1 MRVLVT
7 GANRGIG
14 HELVRQLVERGDD
27 VDAVSRTPQE
37 IVYEDKAA
45 DSRIRLFRCDIADDA
60 SVRALAAGLVDAAI
74 DIVIN
79 NAGVGGGN
87 RQSLRD
93 LDFAEALRTYNVDAL
108 GALRVSLALLPH
120 VRRGEGKKLV
130 PITSG
135 LGSIGD
141 NKSGGHYAYRMAKAA
156 LNMMAKNLAMDLR
169 GDGVTSIVVNPG
181 WVQTDMG
188 GSHAAITPAES
199 VRGMLRVI
207 ESATLAAS
215 GEFLDWNGGRYPY

>member
-60 SVRALAAGLVDAAI
+60 SVRALAAELGDAAI
-74 DIVIN
+74 DMVIN

-93 LDFAEALRTYNVDAL
+93 FSFADALTTYNVDAL

-120 VRRGEGKKLV
+120 VMRGQVKKLV
-130 PITSG
+130 HVTSG

-156 LNMMAKNLAMDLR
+156 LNMMSKSLAMDLR
-169 GDGVTSIVVNPG
+169 GDGIASIVINPG

-188 GSHAAITPAES
+188 GSHAAITPSES

-207 ESATLAAS
+207 ESATLAQS
-215 GEFLDWNGGRYPY
+215 GEFLDWKGGRYPY